1 MQVKGKGRRGG
12 YHQEDD
18 KYAGEGKGKKGM
30 IPPRG

>member
-18 KYAGEGKGKKGM
+18 SYAGAGKEKKGM